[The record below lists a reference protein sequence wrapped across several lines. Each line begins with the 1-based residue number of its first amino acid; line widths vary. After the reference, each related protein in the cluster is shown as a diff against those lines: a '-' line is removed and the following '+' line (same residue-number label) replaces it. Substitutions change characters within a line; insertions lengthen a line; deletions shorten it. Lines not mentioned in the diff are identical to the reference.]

1 MTSTTTKDRAS
12 VTDAQRAQLDA
23 SGFYITDVLFDDAE
37 IASIRQELLG
47 MAESQNEANKTG
59 GTFAYA
65 LHQRSALCREFLRHP
80 VFQSL
85 CTQLLGPDVFQTW
98 NQMIVK
104 MPDTGGNFAWHQDG
118 YYGAFLPD
126 GTPTED
132 RAAMDASETLTFW
145 VALTDATIEN
155 GCLWALPGRH
165 TEGFLPHRW
174 NEEGNEWVGTYSTEE
189 EIPVELTAGQ
199 MLVFTRLTPHRSGA
213 NVTDTPRIGYQIGYA
228 VEEGHYDRV
237 PFLAGGRLV

>member
-1 MTSTTTKDRAS
+1 MTHTPTNEQVEVSD
-12 VTDAQRAQLDA
+12 VQRAALAD
-23 SGFYITDVLFDDAE
+23 SGFFITDVLFGDDEIEAMRAELLE
-37 IASIRQELLG
+37 IATTQ
-47 MAESQNEANKTG
+47 QEANKTG

-65 LHQRSALCREFLRHP
+65 LHRHSLRCREFLRHA

-85 CTQLLGPDVFQTW
+85 CTQLLGPEVFQTW

-132 RAAMDASETLTFW
+132 RTEMEASETLTFW
-145 VALTDATIEN
+145 VALTDTTVAN

-165 TEGFLPHRW
+165 KDGLLPHRW
-174 NEEGNEWVGTYSTEE
+174 NEAGSEWVGTYATDE

-199 MLVFTRLTPHRSGA
+199 VLVFTRLTPHRSGA
-213 NVTDTPRIGYQIGYA
+213 NVTGSPRIGYQIGYA
-228 VEEGHYDRV
+228 IEEGHYDRV
-237 PFLAGGRLV
+237 PFLRDGRLV